1 MKGQKTGGRQ
11 TGTPNKVTKELRERF
26 KEFAEGNFDN
36 CQEWLDRIAEEDPA
50 EALRLYLALTERVI
64 GKLSSQQ
71 IDHTSG
77 GERIPAPI
85 IQLPHSGIEP
95 EASGGVDAPDG
106 QGND

>member
-11 TGTPNKVTKELRERF
+11 VGTPNKVTKELRERF

-36 CQEWLDRIAEEDPA
+36 CQEWLDRVADEDPA

-77 GERIPAPI
+77 GDKIPAPI
-85 IQLPHSGIEP
+85 IQLPNSGTIP
-95 EASGGVDAPDG
+95 ETGGGVDAPDR
-106 QGND
+106 QADN